1 METSIVPQNE
11 KKDIHLSAIILL
23 RIYYDK
29 LTGKIKINDKLSTL
43 FNLKRGVKQGGF
55 LSGTLFNFF
64 INDRIE
70 EFYRAEEGSV
80 YIDLIVAI
88 LVFCNDICLLSLYE
102 SEMQLLLDICDNF
115 LKKWAIEFNPT
126 KNKFIVYNYI

>member
-55 LSGTLFNFF
+55 LSG
-64 INDRIE
+64 
-70 EFYRAEEGSV
+70 
-80 YIDLIVAI
+80 
-88 LVFCNDICLLSLYE
+88 
-102 SEMQLLLDICDNF
+102 
-115 LKKWAIEFNPT
+115 
-126 KNKFIVYNYI
+126 